1 MLSPELVPVVVHDL
15 LFLFRIREP
24 DDTRD
29 NEVGE
34 LAAYGASPQRAVDIH
49 PSGRRAA
56 APVPDASY
64 AESVITLGEQPELA
78 FGWSG
83 LREHTLQADA
93 ALHVL
98 AKLQRFEL
106 LVFLLARFLVLLALL
121 WSEGMQAAFGASR
134 AEVSVD
140 VRALVAAWAVSGR
153 GV

>member
-1 MLSPELVPVVVHDL
+1 MLLPELVPVVVHDL

-106 LVFLLARFLVLLALL
+106 LVFLLARFLALL

>member
-1 MLSPELVPVVVHDL
+1 MLLPELVPVVVHDL